1 MNWKFFKTNWFY
13 FALGILCVCYV
24 MRKYPQWNPFQSPDN
39 PKKEKLSDDRSTAK
53 KGAALLGFVPDESDR
68 QKTKHKAAP
77 ESAEAFLKRFA
88 SVAVSEKKKF
98 GIPVSVILAAAYV
111 NSESGQTEAVSEA
124 NNYFTLPCSDEW
136 EGETVNIS
144 GDCLRQYET
153 AWASFRDFSIFL
165 SNQEWFAKMKK
176 TAGKDWEKWVE
187 KLDDEGISKSGKM
200 SKIIKEFDLM
210 ELD

>member
-39 PKKEKLSDDRSTAK
+39 PKKEKLSNDRSTAK

-68 QKTKHKAAP
+68 QKSKHNTAP
-77 ESAEAFLKRFA
+77 ADAEAFLKRFA

-111 NSESGQTEAVSEA
+111 NSESGQHEAVSEA
-124 NNYFTLPCSDEW
+124 NNYFALPCSDDW
-136 EGETVNIS
+136 EGETVNVS
-144 GDCLRQYET
+144 GECLRQYET

-165 SNQEWFAKMKK
+165 SSQDWFAKLKK
-176 TAGKDWEKWVE
+176 SAGKDWEKWVE

>member
-1 MNWKFFKTNWFY
+1 
-13 FALGILCVCYV
+13 

-39 PKKEKLSDDRSTAK
+39 PKKERLSNDRSTAK

-68 QKTKHKAAP
+68 LKTKQNSAP
-77 ESAEAFLKRFA
+77 ADAEAFLKRFA

-111 NSESGQTEAVSEA
+111 NSECAQNEAVSEA
-124 NNYFTLPCSDEW
+124 NNYFALPCSDDW
-136 EGETVNIS
+136 EGETVTIS

-153 AWASFRDFSIFL
+153 AWASFRDFSIYL
-165 SNQEWFAKMKK
+165 SSQEWFAKMKK

-187 KLDDEGISKSGKM
+187 KLDDAGIAKSGKM
-200 SKIIKEFDLM
+200 SKIIQEFDLM